1 MDKVY
6 GNPTTTPININNF
19 VGKASSINNKASGES
34 IFLADSSE
42 NKLNNLIIYGKT
54 TQAAEPT
61 LDAPQELVSVGAE
74 PFNVV
79 VAGNNLFNPTAI
91 SVSLKDVTT
100 TSNYG
105 NIESTE
111 YNGEIKLIAPKFKY
125 NPNSSGADNY
135 PTSYI
140 NGTFYIWMDEEQ
152 MKISESGETYTFIAD
167 IVLDKRFNNEVS
179 GEPAPD
185 TMSITGTGGGLTT
198 STATWT
204 GINSEGK
211 SVGRFVGMFVNKY
224 KKASGVIDYTQQN
237 RIEIRTCGK
246 SITFTK
252 IMLLPGDWTS
262 NPPEYEDYKG
272 QVLTIEAKTT
282 LGNADNRA
290 GIVGIPV
297 KSGGNYTD
305 ENGQNWIANT
315 IDFKNGKLYK
325 RVWGRQLPALGWTMS
340 YMTDDGDY
348 IFYRETDWTFGEHLE
363 VLCNYFPNKIMPTE
377 GHGIWI
383 SKNENGNAVIYIKAS
398 FVSPSEL
405 EEFITTNRPYIYY
418 AHSSATATTLKAEE
432 LEQYKSLAS
441 YYPTTRVINSED
453 AHMEVEYVAD
463 TKNYIDN
470 KFAELTAL
478 VLEG

>member
-1 MDKVY
+1 MGKVI

-19 VGKASSINNKASGES
+19 VGKASSINNKVSGES
-34 IFLADSSE
+34 IHITDSSE
-42 NKLNNLIIYGKT
+42 NKFNNLVIYGKT

-74 PFNVV
+74 PFNVYV
-79 VAGNNLFNPTAI
+79 CGNNLFNPYAVSCVNLVYENDVKPNDKNI
-91 SVSLKDVTT
+91 SKYNVYGLK
-100 TSNYG
+100 
-105 NIESTE
+105 IESTTYDNNE
-111 YNGEIKLIAPKFKY
+111 GLIITQGEPDEGK
-125 NPNSSGADNY
+125 NM
-135 PTSYI
+135 I
-140 NGTFYIWMDEEQ
+140 NGCVNLYFDNPALY
-152 MKISESGETYTFIAD
+152 KFGEKYTFIAD
-167 IVLDKRFNNEVS
+167 YEVKEDKLPDNNLRVNIKGATIPNNFFNLPNTKGKICTLV
-179 GEPAPD
+179 
-185 TMSITGTGGGLTT
+185 
-198 STATWT
+198 TASQ
-204 GINSEGK
+204 SE
-211 SVGRFVGMFVNKY
+211 KY
-224 KKASGVIDYTQQN
+224 PNRRCIEFYTL
-237 RIEIRTCGK
+237 GK
-246 SITFTK
+246 SITLK
-252 IMLLPGDWTS
+252 NIMWLPGDWRS
-262 NPPEYEDYKG
+262 NPPEYEDYKE
-272 QVLTIEAKTT
+272 QVLNVEAKTT

-290 GIVGIPV
+290 GVVGIPV

-305 ENGQNWIANT
+305 ESGQSWIANT
-315 IDFKNGKLYK
+315 IDFKDGKHYR
-325 RVWGRQLPALGWTMS
+325 RVWARLLPALRWTMS

-348 IFYRETDWTFGEHLE
+348 IFYRETDWSFGEHLE

-441 YYPTTRVINSED
+441 YYPTTRVISAVD
-453 AHMEVEYVAD
+453 AGMEVEYVAD